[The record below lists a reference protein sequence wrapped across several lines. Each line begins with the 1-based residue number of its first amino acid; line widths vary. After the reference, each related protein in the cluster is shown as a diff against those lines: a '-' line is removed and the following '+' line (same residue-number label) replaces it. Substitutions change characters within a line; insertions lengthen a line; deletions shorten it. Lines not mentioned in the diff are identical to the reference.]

1 MVKNKYFLTSFAL
14 LILVACASGLKEQ
27 MLDYRKSLESNDF
40 PKAQSILEK
49 SDLKKDPK
57 SALLW
62 HWENGSINLIQKKFD
77 EAIKHFQA
85 SIDLIEEFYTTRIST
100 VIVSAVLDD
109 SRDNFT
115 GAGYERSLSYYYLA
129 RSYYEKY
136 LTTGDRKD
144 LFGARAAIL
153 AWDSYFQQ
161 VARSGSKSIYQSD
174 LLLKVFGAQIHEQ
187 IQGRSDSQI
196 ALQLYKDALQM
207 ADSFGGVYQY
217 FNSQSKDFIKALKVG
232 KGEKKFVKTQ
242 GHEDLINF
250 LKYKILSLTYQNR
263 RYEFDKMVRD
273 LKASSD
279 IVQRAKKS
287 PNVRIILEEGLI
299 APKVG
304 KEFNFGIKGAI
315 DKVDDPKT
323 KEAIRKHGVP
333 MIGAFAMNVL
343 GLVPKNVTSPGSF
356 IFAHQMATLAVSEM
370 AIQFEMPM
378 IEERPALKRLGLYV
392 LDENSKVIEVRPLAL
407 ITQTS
412 DLARMIL
419 EEEAVYEY
427 TRRGARVALKHLT
440 AIAAAFTLYNQFKTP
455 DNDFIARSV
464 ALASYVGASKMIAKL
479 EEADTRQW
487 VSLPD
492 GIRLQEFSLPP
503 GKYQFALGVFENG
516 QWNENPSKKLGD
528 IEVTSTSALFNF
540 RL

>member
-161 VARSGSKSIYQSD
+161 VARS
-174 LLLKVFGAQIHEQ
+174 
-187 IQGRSDSQI
+187 
-196 ALQLYKDALQM
+196 
-207 ADSFGGVYQY
+207 
-217 FNSQSKDFIKALKVG
+217 
-232 KGEKKFVKTQ
+232 
-242 GHEDLINF
+242 
-250 LKYKILSLTYQNR
+250 
-263 RYEFDKMVRD
+263 
-273 LKASSD
+273 
-279 IVQRAKKS
+279 
-287 PNVRIILEEGLI
+287 
-299 APKVG
+299 
-304 KEFNFGIKGAI
+304 
-315 DKVDDPKT
+315 
-323 KEAIRKHGVP
+323 
-333 MIGAFAMNVL
+333 
-343 GLVPKNVTSPGSF
+343 
-356 IFAHQMATLAVSEM
+356 
-370 AIQFEMPM
+370 
-378 IEERPALKRLGLYV
+378 
-392 LDENSKVIEVRPLAL
+392 
-407 ITQTS
+407 
-412 DLARMIL
+412 
-419 EEEAVYEY
+419 
-427 TRRGARVALKHLT
+427 
-440 AIAAAFTLYNQFKTP
+440 
-455 DNDFIARSV
+455 
-464 ALASYVGASKMIAKL
+464 
-479 EEADTRQW
+479 
-487 VSLPD
+487 
-492 GIRLQEFSLPP
+492 
-503 GKYQFALGVFENG
+503 
-516 QWNENPSKKLGD
+516 
-528 IEVTSTSALFNF
+528 
-540 RL
+540 